1 MPLPQIDMGD
11 FWYALPDDRIAK
23 YPLEQRDQS
32 KLLYWDGN
40 TAAHQH
46 FYQLPDHFTGNEVL
60 FFNNTK
66 VIPARLYFRKE
77 TGALI
82 EIFLLSPTAPA
93 VVDVAMLQTDQ
104 CDWACTIGN
113 LKTWKNG
120 IVLERE
126 LDMEGQN
133 IKLTATLLDGPN
145 MHVRLAWTGHL
156 PLTSILEAA
165 GQTPIPPYLQ
175 RAAEDSDRQ
184 TYQTVYSKKD
194 GAVAAPTAG
203 LHFTPEILHTLA
215 TKGVDIQEV
224 TLHVSAGTFKPVKVA
239 NAIEH
244 DMHFEQVVVLRTNVA
259 ALLSGKKVVCV
270 GTTAL
275 RTLESLYWYGCKLL
289 LDPSAPFRIEK
300 TDAYTLPTQ
309 LDQMPTVA
317 EAMTAILARMDGDDL
332 RELHGITQLYIMPG
346 YQFRVCKALVT
357 NFHQPGSTLLLL
369 VAAFIDPKN
378 WNTVYDSAMANG
390 YRFLSYGDS
399 SFLVTS
405 K

>member
-1 MPLPQIDMGD
+1 MLLPQIDMGD
-11 FWYALPDDRIAK
+11 FWYELPDDRIAK
-23 YPLEQRDQS
+23 YPLAQRDRS
-32 KLLYWDGN
+32 KLLYWNGR
-40 TAAHQH
+40 TAAHQYFH
-46 FYQLPDHFTGNEVL
+46 QLPEHFTGNEVL

-82 EIFLLSPTAPA
+82 EIFLLSPIAPA

-126 LDMEGQN
+126 LDMEGQS
-133 IKLTATLLDGPN
+133 IRLTATLLDGPN
-145 MHVRLAWTGHL
+145 MHVRLAWTGNL
-156 PLTSILEAA
+156 PLTSILEVA

-175 RAAEDSDRQ
+175 RSAEDSDRQ

-203 LHFTPEILHTLA
+203 LHFTPEILQTLA

-224 TLHVSAGTFKPVKVA
+224 TLHVSAGTFKPVKVI

-244 DMHFEQVVVLRTNVA
+244 DMHFEQVVLQRTNVA

-289 LDPSAPFRIEK
+289 LDPTAQFRIEK
-300 TDAYTLPTQ
+300 TDAYTLPAQ
-309 LDQMPTVA
+309 LGQMPTVA
-317 EAMTAILARMDGDDL
+317 EAVTAILARLDSDGL
-332 RELHGITQLYIMPG
+332 HELHGITQLYIMPG
-346 YQFRVCKALVT
+346 YQFRVCRALVT

-369 VAAFIDPKN
+369 VAAFIGQKN
-378 WNTVYDSAMANG
+378 WNTVYDTAMANG

-405 K
+405 E